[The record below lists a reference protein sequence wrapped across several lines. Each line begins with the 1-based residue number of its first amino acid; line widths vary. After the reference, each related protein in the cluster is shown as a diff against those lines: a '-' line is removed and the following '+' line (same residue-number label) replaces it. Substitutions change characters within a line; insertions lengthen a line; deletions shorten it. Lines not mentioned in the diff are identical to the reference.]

1 MQKVINV
8 LAVLSFLGTASII
21 GGGSYVYLKRD
32 AIVEDVKAKI
42 TAAVTQTVTDA
53 LPGLVDS
60 AIPEIPKA
68 TGPALPL

>member
-60 AIPEIPKA
+60 AVPELPKA

>member
-42 TAAVTQTVTDA
+42 TAAVTQTITDA

-60 AIPEIPKA
+60 AVPELPKA
-68 TGPALPL
+68 TGPALPF